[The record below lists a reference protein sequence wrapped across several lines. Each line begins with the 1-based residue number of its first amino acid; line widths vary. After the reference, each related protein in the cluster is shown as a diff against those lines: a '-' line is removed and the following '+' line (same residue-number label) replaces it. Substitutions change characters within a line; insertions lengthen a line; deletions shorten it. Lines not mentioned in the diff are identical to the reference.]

1 MGRRAAG
8 ELVLSDAER
17 DALVALTRT
26 GGTAKALALRAR
38 IILECAEGLANNVVA
53 AKHYMA
59 TQTVG
64 KWRTRYIEHRLDGLA
79 DAPRTGAP
87 SSIDDSQVQAVIT
100 KTQESLSQGAP
111 RLTSRTLAQEV
122 GVSPATVLRIWR
134 AYGLQ
139 QPQRRMVT
147 ELRSDSETRKKSRSI
162 GGSHSTIGNSPPAPT
177 ASACETALSAAARTR
192 RKTAISHTMEV
203 SKKKNTEMIQRSATG
218 RDAME
223 TSKQVDLST
232 LPERKITR
240 KPPAAASDIPL
251 ARGRKTGEFRAL
263 SVQQSQRVFS
273 TMCNE
278 RPDRDNLQFGNP
290 LWNISA
296 VCRLVQQ
303 EFGLSLARTSVARYL
318 ERWGIIA
325 EHPFEVG
332 LGMRPPVFTRWAHSE
347 YPKIQFKAEAE
358 RAYIFWFFE
367 DDIYPEEISH
377 SENPSV
383 LPRSS
388 SGSHRLLSVIQG
400 QLRESE
406 NRPLN
411 LLTHWENLSWIE
423 MPKPIPQNTSSSWL
437 ILSDRD
443 PTDRMQKFLKAL
455 IRLSEAC
462 CRKVFLIVPD
472 DQLSSTAK
480 ISTWLASVSA
490 HIEVF
495 ALPPYQAAPN

>member
-53 AKHYMA
+53 AKHHMA

-240 KPPAAASDIPL
+240 KPPAAA
-251 ARGRKTGEFRAL
+251 
-263 SVQQSQRVFS
+263 
-273 TMCNE
+273 
-278 RPDRDNLQFGNP
+278 
-290 LWNISA
+290 
-296 VCRLVQQ
+296 
-303 EFGLSLARTSVARYL
+303 
-318 ERWGIIA
+318 
-325 EHPFEVG
+325 
-332 LGMRPPVFTRWAHSE
+332 
-347 YPKIQFKAEAE
+347 
-358 RAYIFWFFE
+358 
-367 DDIYPEEISH
+367 
-377 SENPSV
+377 
-383 LPRSS
+383 
-388 SGSHRLLSVIQG
+388 
-400 QLRESE
+400 
-406 NRPLN
+406 
-411 LLTHWENLSWIE
+411 
-423 MPKPIPQNTSSSWL
+423 
-437 ILSDRD
+437 
-443 PTDRMQKFLKAL
+443 
-455 IRLSEAC
+455 
-462 CRKVFLIVPD
+462 
-472 DQLSSTAK
+472 
-480 ISTWLASVSA
+480 
-490 HIEVF
+490 
-495 ALPPYQAAPN
+495 

>member
-1 MGRRAAG
+1 
-8 ELVLSDAER
+8 
-17 DALVALTRT
+17 
-26 GGTAKALALRAR
+26 
-38 IILECAEGLANNVVA
+38 
-53 AKHYMA
+53 
-59 TQTVG
+59 
-64 KWRTRYIEHRLDGLA
+64 
-79 DAPRTGAP
+79 
-87 SSIDDSQVQAVIT
+87 
-100 KTQESLSQGAP
+100 
-111 RLTSRTLAQEV
+111 
-122 GVSPATVLRIWR
+122 
-134 AYGLQ
+134 
-139 QPQRRMVT
+139 
-147 ELRSDSETRKKSRSI
+147 
-162 GGSHSTIGNSPPAPT
+162 
-177 ASACETALSAAARTR
+177 
-192 RKTAISHTMEV
+192 MEV

-223 TSKQVDLST
+223 TSKQEDLST

-303 EFGLSLARTSVARYL
+303 DCGLSLARTTVARYL
-318 ERWGIIA
+318 ERWGISP

-332 LGMRPPVFTRWAHSE
+332 MGMRLPIFTRWAFSA
-347 YPKIQFKAEAE
+347 YPKIQARALAEQAD
-358 RAYIFWFFE
+358 IFWFFE

-437 ILSDRD
+437 ILSDPD
-443 PTDRMQKFLKAL
+443 PTDRIQKFLNAMV
-455 IRLSEAC
+455 RLSEAC
-462 CRKVFLIVPD
+462 GRKVFLIVPD